1 MPAPS
6 QAQKTPPSS
15 GGTPKNSSRPGGKK
29 PPSEMV
35 AEEQGRRRAE
45 ETEAATSYL
54 SEAYGVPEEA
64 QEEATS
70 AVRGYM
76 DQYGMTREQAA
87 DLVNLEYISE
97 TGRDLGGG
105 EGYGAQDLRES
116 TRRAETYL
124 GGLGSAARGQTAGA
138 TQQTAQRLQGMLGVG
153 RTAGLAQISKE
164 RRRAAGAAAQQA
176 KILGSVQK
184 AQLDRIK
191 AQEQSITQSI
201 FGSLLGGAVGLGV
214 AALLGPSAGMTA
226 KALLV
231 SGSSK
236 LGGDIGGSI

>member
-15 GGTPKNSSRPGGKK
+15 GGTPKQSNRPGGKK
-29 PPSEMV
+29 TLEERR
-35 AEEQGRRRAE
+35 AEQQARREAE

-54 SEAYGVPEEA
+54 SEAYGVSEEA

-87 DLVNLEYISE
+87 DLVNLENIAE

-116 TRRAETYL
+116 SRRAETYL

-138 TQQTAQRLQGMLGVG
+138 TQQTTQRLQGMLGTA
-153 RTAGLAQISKE
+153 RTAGLAQLSKE
-164 RRRAAGAAAQQA
+164 HRRAAGAAAQQA

-191 AQEQSITQSI
+191 AQEQSITKSI
-201 FGSLLGGAVGLGV
+201 FGSLLGGAIGLGV
-214 AALLGPSAGMTA
+214 AAMLGPAAGMTT

-231 SGSSK
+231 SGASK
-236 LGGDIGGSI
+236 LGGDVGGSI

>member
-1 MPAPS
+1 
-6 QAQKTPPSS
+6 
-15 GGTPKNSSRPGGKK
+15 
-29 PPSEMV
+29 
-35 AEEQGRRRAE
+35 
-45 ETEAATSYL
+45 
-54 SEAYGVPEEA
+54 
-64 QEEATS
+64 
-70 AVRGYM
+70 
-76 DQYGMTREQAA
+76 MTREQAA

-124 GGLGSAARGQTAGA
+124 GGLGSGARGQTAGA

>member
-1 MPAPS
+1 
-6 QAQKTPPSS
+6 
-15 GGTPKNSSRPGGKK
+15 
-29 PPSEMV
+29 
-35 AEEQGRRRAE
+35 
-45 ETEAATSYL
+45 
-54 SEAYGVPEEA
+54 
-64 QEEATS
+64 
-70 AVRGYM
+70 
-76 DQYGMTREQAA
+76 
-87 DLVNLEYISE
+87 
-97 TGRDLGGG
+97 
-105 EGYGAQDLRES
+105 
-116 TRRAETYL
+116 
-124 GGLGSAARGQTAGA
+124 
-138 TQQTAQRLQGMLGVG
+138 MLGVG

>member
-15 GGTPKNSSRPGGKK
+15 GGTSKNPNRPGGKK
-29 PPSEMV
+29 TL
-35 AEEQGRRRAE
+35 EERRAE
-45 ETEAATSYL
+45 QQARREAEETDAASSYL
-54 SEAYGVPEEA
+54 SETYGVSGEA

-87 DLVNLEYISE
+87 DLVNLENIAE
-97 TGRDLGGG
+97 TGKDLGGG

-116 TRRAETYL
+116 TLSAERFL
-124 GGLGSAARGQTAGA
+124 GGLGSSARGQTTGA
-138 TQQTAQRLQGMLGVG
+138 TQQTTERLQGMLGAS
-153 RTAGLAQISKE
+153 REAGLSQISTD
-164 RRRAAGAAAQQA
+164 RSRAAASAAQQA

-191 AQEQSITQSI
+191 AQESALTKSI
-201 FGSLLGGAVGLGV
+201 FGSILGGAVGLAV
-214 AALLGPSAGMTA
+214 ASFLGPAAGMTA

-231 SGSSK
+231 GGASR
-236 LGGDIGGSI
+236 LGGDIGGNL